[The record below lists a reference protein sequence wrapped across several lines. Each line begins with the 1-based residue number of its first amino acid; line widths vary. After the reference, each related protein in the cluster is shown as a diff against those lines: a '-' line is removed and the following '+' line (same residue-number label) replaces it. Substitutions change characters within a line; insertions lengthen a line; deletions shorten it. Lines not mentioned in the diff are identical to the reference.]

1 MRCASSNT
9 KESDKPKSG
18 KNKDDN
24 ELEEPIE
31 DLKKRKQKKK
41 KNITTEGDK
50 PKKTKTKKNKGEDEN
65 EDEEKKNEDD
75 NDEENED
82 NEINSEEEST
92 AAKNKKKK
100 TKKRKG
106 TKTESDLAKKE
117 IKIQEYDNGIV
128 LAENIKQVFQP
139 NLSKDSII
147 SMIKAAL
154 NQSQSG
160 KDRTQQRLSPKQIST
175 IGAII
180 HSTLSGTS
188 LTEEEREKRFTQPI
202 KHPCLKN
209 VLVKVGLRELSP
221 ELLKETCYK
230 DKDVTN
236 EEIKRALEGMA
247 QGNKASDIKVLT
259 IEIS

>member
-1 MRCASSNT
+1 MGCASSNT
-9 KESDKPKSG
+9 KEIDKSKSV
-18 KNKDDN
+18 KNKEEN

-31 DLKKRKQKKK
+31 DLKKRKMKKK
-41 KNITTEGDK
+41 KRGETTEGDK
-50 PKKTKTKKNKGEDEN
+50 LKKSKTKKSKAEN
-65 EDEEKKNEDD
+65 EETDEQEEEEKEDD
-75 NDEENED
+75 NEE
-82 NEINSEEEST
+82 NEINSEDEST
-92 AAKNKKKK
+92 STKNKKSKAKK
-100 TKKRKG
+100 KVAP
-106 TKTESDLAKKE
+106 KTELDSSKKE

-154 NQSQSG
+154 AQSQSG

-180 HSTLSGTS
+180 HSTLSSTL

-247 QGNKASDIKVLT
+247 QGNKTSDIKVLT